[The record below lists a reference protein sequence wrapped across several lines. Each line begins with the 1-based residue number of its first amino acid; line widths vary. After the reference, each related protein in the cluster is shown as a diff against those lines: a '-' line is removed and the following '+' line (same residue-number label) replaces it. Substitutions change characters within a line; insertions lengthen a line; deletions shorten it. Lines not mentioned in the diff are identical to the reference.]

1 MGLKM
6 RTALYASVLGAVML
20 TSPALVSAD
29 TVTIDNSVSVT
40 AKTGGNA
47 ASGGSSSGIGMD
59 GEDGNVVEG
68 TTHVSVSAQTIVNGE
83 VVDDISKEED
93 GVSEVHLTQE
103 VKYQNGETSTHTE
116 LVASPKESGE
126 SEAES
131 SVEDTSV
138 LSEDMQGR
146 DEEQQKPS
154 LFSAIKNF
162 FKHVFSIFHA

>member
-6 RTALYASVLGAVML
+6 RTALYASVLGAGML
-20 TSPALVSAD
+20 ASPVLVYAD

-40 AKTGGNA
+40 AKTGGNN
-47 ASGGSSSGIGMD
+47 ASGGSSSGMD

-68 TTHVSVSAQTIVNGE
+68 TAHVSVSAQTIVNDE
-83 VVDDISKEED
+83 VVDDISKDED

-103 VKYQNGETSTHTE
+103 VKYQNGETSTHAE
-116 LVASPKESGE
+116 LTTSPKEGDE
-126 SEAES
+126 SETGG
-131 SVEDTSV
+131 SVDVSV

-162 FKHVFSIFHA
+162 FKHVFSIFYT